1 MFVQSN
7 FIGTEFQV
15 FDDGERAAKNTSA
28 TSKLRQASF
37 FGGKR
42 HFLTGAMNGGASA
55 TLDGPEK
62 SPLYSSLQR
71 AGATAESAEGGASS
85 MLDDPSE
92 GEVSKG
98 DAGAGSRGE
107 LGVVQYHMNVM
118 GTKGPRKMV
127 IGVPWVD
134 LDTNNAVKWNGGE
147 TMLNQCAPVLV
158 LSVPALELSLNTN
171 FVVCACFSC
180 RSSQANS

>member
-1 MFVQSN
+1 MQSN

-15 FDDGERAAKNTSA
+15 FDDGERAAKTTSA
-28 TSKLRQASF
+28 TAKLRQASF

-42 HFLTGAMNGGASA
+42 HFVPGSNNGGAS
-55 TLDGPEK
+55 TSLDGPEK

-71 AGATAESAEGGASS
+71 AGATAESAGGGASS

-92 GEVSKG
+92 SELSKG

-127 IGVPWVD
+127 IGVPYVD
-134 LDTNNAVKWNGGE
+134 LDTNNAVKWNNGE
-147 TMLNQCAPVLV
+147 TMLNQYAFLLV
-158 LSVPALELSLNTN
+158 PSV
-171 FVVCACFSC
+171 FSC
-180 RSSQANS
+180 LVRTMSY